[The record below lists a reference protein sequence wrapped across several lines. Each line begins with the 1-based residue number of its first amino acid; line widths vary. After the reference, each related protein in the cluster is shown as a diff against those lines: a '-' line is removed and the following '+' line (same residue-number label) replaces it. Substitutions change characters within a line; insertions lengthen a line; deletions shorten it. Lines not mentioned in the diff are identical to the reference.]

1 MNTYGYFTKLSA
13 HAVTFMNF
21 EDADRFNNEKK
32 ANIFYTDELV
42 KRVYKEVTLNNDKNS
57 DKTFKYI
64 DQFVN
69 DVVQTKDTIN
79 GLKIHFGENAT
90 YNELIEVLNIFS
102 ERDAEIYNLNTNT
115 MYFEGRDWDPNAQET
130 EIDNEDLIFYQCS
143 GGYFGG
149 VDEKE
154 NSYFKTFIKN
164 FKTQFNQNKII
175 YSAYIFLFLITI
187 VSIVLK
193 NKKLPK

>member
-1 MNTYGYFTKLSA
+1 SLKLIIFLVLNCTFFRGA
-13 HAVTFMNF
+13 YTVTFMNF

-90 YNELIEVLNIFS
+90 YNE
-102 ERDAEIYNLNTNT
+102 
-115 MYFEGRDWDPNAQET
+115 
-130 EIDNEDLIFYQCS
+130 
-143 GGYFGG
+143 
-149 VDEKE
+149 
-154 NSYFKTFIKN
+154 FI
-164 FKTQFNQNKII
+164 
-175 YSAYIFLFLITI
+175 
-187 VSIVLK
+187 
-193 NKKLPK
+193 

>member
-1 MNTYGYFTKLSA
+1 MNKYDYFTQLRSIDFTNIDFAEIDRMTKKYDHVNYGQSE
-13 HAVTFMNF
+13 F
-21 EDADRFNNEKK
+21 E
-32 ANIFYTDELV
+32 
-42 KRVYKEVTLNNDKNS
+42 KRAYKEVHLSNDKNS
-57 DKTFKYI
+57 KNTFKYI

-79 GLKIHFGENAT
+79 GLKIHFEENAT
-90 YNELIEVLNIFS
+90 YNEFIEVLNIFN
-102 ERDAEIYNLNTNT
+102 ERNAELCILDKNT
-115 MYFEGRDWDPNAQET
+115 MYFVGRDWDPNAQET

-154 NSYFKTFIKN
+154 NSYFRTFIKN